1 MFKIWYALLPLFK
14 SFYTSM
20 PDDGLYEDQNM

>member
-14 SFYTSM
+14 SFCTSM
-20 PDDGLYEDQNM
+20 PDNGLYEDENM